1 LSRRYSTLI
10 CSLLIVLAMST
21 IAEAQKIES
30 LNTTAK
36 GKGTIST
43 GVDKLKIYS
52 VMVVLKENGDAEFTF
67 YCDLQ
72 LSAKGRWT
80 ANESAEQGINL
91 EITGGVVS
99 GNASGSGKLLLR
111 PDGKSIDKLNID
123 AKSGSRTV
131 TIKFAADQ

>member
-1 LSRRYSTLI
+1 MIPRISNLI
-10 CSLLIVLAMST
+10 CAVLIALAMCS
-21 IAEAQKIES
+21 IAHAQKIES

-43 GVDKLKIYS
+43 GVDKLTIYS

-72 LSAKGRWT
+72 LSAKGRWS
-80 ANESAEQGINL
+80 ANESAGQGVNI

-99 GNASGSGKLLLR
+99 GNATGEGKLLLR
-111 PDGKSIDKLNID
+111 PDGKSIDKLNIE

-131 TIKFAADQ
+131 SIKFVADK

>member
-131 TIKFAADQ
+131 TIKFAADK

>member
-1 LSRRYSTLI
+1 
-10 CSLLIVLAMST
+10 MST

-131 TIKFAADQ
+131 TIKFAVDK

>member
-1 LSRRYSTLI
+1 MSRRYSILI
-10 CSLLIVLAMST
+10 CSVLIVLAMST
-21 IAEAQKIES
+21 IANAQKIES

-52 VMVVLKENGDAEFTF
+52 VMVVLKEIGDAEFTF

-80 ANESAEQGINL
+80 ANESAEQGINI

-111 PDGKSIDKLNID
+111 PDGKSIDKLNIE

-131 TIKFAADQ
+131 SIKFAADK

>member
-1 LSRRYSTLI
+1 MSRRYSTLI

-131 TIKFAADQ
+131 TIKFAADK